1 MMNDK
6 RKYIV
11 SRYLHRQPV
20 NEKNKL
26 FNGYHFQKG
35 KRVARPFS
43 SFYPEPRSIQKS
55 SADS

>member
-6 RKYIV
+6 RKYIA
-11 SRYLHRQPV
+11 SRYLQHKPV

-43 SFYPEPRSIQKS
+43 SFYPEPKDIQKNS
-55 SADS
+55 VDN